1 MKSLLLQIDFRFIA
15 RAIVIGM
22 LGIQLAL
29 IVIFLEAGQMTQ
41 ASSAFTL
48 FVWMFLA
55 LMFEGKA
62 HNLLEEKVNLEKFLN
77 GPPSEPKAKKPAGQ
91 YKNAKPSRF

>member
-1 MKSLLLQIDFRFIA
+1 MKSLLQQIDVRFIA
-15 RAIVIGM
+15 RATVIAM
-22 LGIQLAL
+22 MGIQLAL
-29 IVIFLEAGQMTQ
+29 IIIFLAAGQMTQ

-62 HNLLEEKVNLEKFLN
+62 HNLKEEKENLMKFLN
-77 GPPSEPKAKKPAGQ
+77 TPVDSEGGEA
-91 YKNAKPSRF
+91 

>member
-1 MKSLLLQIDFRFIA
+1 MKSLLQKIDLRFIL
-15 RAIVIGM
+15 RTIVIAM

-29 IVIFLEAGQMTQ
+29 IVIFLGAGQMIQ

-62 HNLLEEKVNLEKFLN
+62 HNLKEEKENLIKFLN
-77 GPPSEPKAKKPAGQ
+77 TPVDSEGGEA
-91 YKNAKPSRF
+91 

>member
-1 MKSLLLQIDFRFIA
+1 MKTLLQLIDVRFIVRLITIA
-15 RAIVIGM
+15 LLGM
-22 LGIQLAL
+22 QLAL

-55 LMFEGKA
+55 LMFESKA
-62 HNLLEEKVNLEKFLN
+62 HNLQEEKENLIKFLN
-77 GPPSEPKAKKPAGQ
+77 TPVDSEGGEA
-91 YKNAKPSRF
+91 